1 MVRRFRLSG
10 PFSSVMSRLPGLPAV
25 RRLQRRF
32 SFVLAAALCLWML
45 AVASHFHVS
54 DYEDDAHQ
62 GTHALC
68 AFCVSV
74 PSSGAAPVVVAFVA
88 APRFH
93 AFPPTAEIIPTIG
106 APAISRY
113 YSRGPPLV

>member
-1 MVRRFRLSG
+1 
-10 PFSSVMSRLPGLPAV
+10 MSRPPALH
-25 RRLQRRF
+25 RLQRRF
-32 SFVLAAALCLWML
+32 SYVLAAALCLWML
-45 AVASHFHVS
+45 ALASHFHAA
-54 DYEDDAHQ
+54 DYDDAHQ

-88 APRFH
+88 APRLQVFV
-93 AFPPTAEIIPTIG
+93 PPAEILPVIA

>member
-1 MVRRFRLSG
+1 MC
-10 PFSSVMSRLPGLPAV
+10 RLPVLPAT

-45 AVASHFHVS
+45 ALASHFHVG
-54 DYEDDAHQ
+54 DYEDTTHQ

-74 PSSGAAPVVVAFVA
+74 PNAGAAPVVVAFVA
-88 APRFH
+88 APQWH
-93 AFPPTAEIIPTIG
+93 AFLAASEILPALV
-106 APAISRY
+106 APALSRY

>member
-1 MVRRFRLSG
+1 MGR
-10 PFSSVMSRLPGLPAV
+10 SSSSAAL

-32 SFVLAAALCLWML
+32 SFMLSAALCLWML
-45 AVASHFHVS
+45 ALATHFHTS
-54 DYEDDAHQ
+54 DYDDESHQ

-74 PSSGAAPVVVAFVA
+74 PSTGAAPVVVAFIFAPQLRPVA
-88 APRFH
+88 IPVTLAPTV
-93 AFPPTAEIIPTIG
+93 PSPTL
-106 APAISRY
+106 SRY

>member
-1 MVRRFRLSG
+1 MGR
-10 PFSSVMSRLPGLPAV
+10 SSSSAL

-32 SFVLAAALCLWML
+32 SFMLSAALCLWML
-45 AVASHFHVS
+45 ALATHFHTS
-54 DYEDDAHQ
+54 DYDDEAHQ

-74 PSSGAAPVVVAFVA
+74 PTTGAAPAVVAFIFAPQLRPVSVPVA
-88 APRFH
+88 IVPATPAP
-93 AFPPTAEIIPTIG
+93 TL
-106 APAISRY
+106 SRY

>member
-1 MVRRFRLSG
+1 
-10 PFSSVMSRLPGLPAV
+10 MSRLPVLRAT

-45 AVASHFHVS
+45 ALASHFHIG
-54 DYEDDAHQ
+54 DYDDAHQ
-62 GTHALC
+62 GSHALC

-74 PSSGAAPVVVAFVA
+74 PTSGAAPVVVAFVA
-88 APRFH
+88 TPH
-93 AFPPTAEIIPTIG
+93 LPTSLPTAEIVPTLI
-106 APAISRY
+106 ATAISRY

>member
-1 MVRRFRLSG
+1 
-10 PFSSVMSRLPGLPAV
+10 MSRPLALHQ
-25 RRLQRRF
+25 LQRRV
-32 SFVLAAALCLWML
+32 SYVLAAALCLWML
-45 AVASHFHVS
+45 AVASHFHAA
-54 DYEDDAHQ
+54 DYDDAHQ

-88 APRFH
+88 APQLHGFV
-93 AFPPTAEIIPTIG
+93 PPAAIVPVIA
-106 APAISRY
+106 APAISGY

>member
-1 MVRRFRLSG
+1 VTTRL
-10 PFSSVMSRLPGLPAV
+10 FTIH
-25 RRLQRRF
+25 RLQRRL
-32 SFVLAAALCLWML
+32 SFVLMAALCLWML
-45 AVASHFHVS
+45 AVASHLHIS

-62 GTHALC
+62 GKHALC

-74 PSSGAAPVVVAFVA
+74 PNSGAAPEVVAFVA
-88 APRFH
+88 APRLHTFL
-93 AFPPTAEIIPTIG
+93 PTAEIVAPAI

>member
-1 MVRRFRLSG
+1 MRRS
-10 PFSSVMSRLPGLPAV
+10 PSSSAL

-32 SFVLAAALCLWML
+32 SFVLSAALCLWML
-45 AVASHFHVS
+45 ALATHFHAS
-54 DYEDDAHQ
+54 DYDDESHQ

-74 PSSGAAPVVVAFVA
+74 PSTGAAPAVVAFVPAPQMRPTSSPA
-88 APRFH
+88 AR
-93 AFPPTAEIIPTIG
+93 APTVPSPTL
-106 APAISRY
+106 SRY

>member
-1 MVRRFRLSG
+1 
-10 PFSSVMSRLPGLPAV
+10 MSRTSALPAL

-32 SFVLAAALCLWML
+32 SLVLAAALCLWML
-45 AVASHFHVS
+45 AVASHFHTPDS
-54 DYEDDAHQ
+54 DGKDAHH

-74 PSSGAAPVVVAFVA
+74 PATGAVPVVVAFVA
-88 APRFH
+88 APQKHDFLSP
-93 AFPPTAEIIPTIG
+93 AETFPAVS
-106 APAISRY
+106 APAIARY